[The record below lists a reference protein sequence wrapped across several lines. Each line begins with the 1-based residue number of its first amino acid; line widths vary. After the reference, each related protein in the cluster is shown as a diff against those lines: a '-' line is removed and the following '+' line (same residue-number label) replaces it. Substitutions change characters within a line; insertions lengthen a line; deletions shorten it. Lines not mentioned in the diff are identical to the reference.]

1 MRTQSALTPRR
12 PSIRADP
19 QGMQPGYSRHRTL
32 CYGRAAG

>member
-19 QGMQPGYSRHRTL
+19 QGM
-32 CYGRAAG
+32 